1 MAEIF
6 KTARLSVRH
15 AEPADAD
22 FFVALLNDPGFIA
35 NIGDRGVRTK
45 GDAERYITDRIAAS
59 HARDGFGFFVVAHED
74 APVGICGLIRR
85 DGLDAP
91 DLGFAF
97 LAAHVRR
104 GFGLE
109 AGAATIAWARRA
121 TTLDRL
127 LAITKL
133 DNAASIALL
142 VRLGFRETGIIALP
156 SRDDPSRLF
165 ERRLSTSSSRT

>member
-1 MAEIF
+1 MGTIF
-6 KTARLSVRH
+6 KTERLSVRH
-15 AEPADAD
+15 AVAADAD

-45 GDAERYITDRIAAS
+45 GDAERYIAERIAAS
-59 HARDGFGFFVVAHED
+59 YVRHGFGFFVVDYVSE
-74 APVGICGLIRR
+74 PIGICGLIHR

-97 LAAHVRR
+97 LERYLCR

-109 AGAATIAWARRA
+109 AARATIAWARRA

-133 DNAASIALL
+133 DNAASIGLL
-142 VRLGFRETGIIALP
+142 IRLGFRETGVVNVP
-156 SRDDPSRLF
+156 TQDDPSRLF
-165 ERRLSTSSSRT
+165 EFQL

>member
-6 KTARLSVRH
+6 KTRRLSLRH

-22 FFVALLNDPGFIA
+22 FFVALLNDPGFLA

-45 GDAERYITDRIAAS
+45 GDAEAYLAARIVPS
-59 HARDGFGFFVVAHED
+59 YARDGFGFFVTEHVGE
-74 APVGICGLIRR
+74 PVGICGLIRR

-97 LAAHVRR
+97 LEKHVRR

-109 AGAATIAWARRA
+109 AATATIAWARDVVR
-121 TTLDRL
+121 LDRI
-127 LAITKL
+127 LAITKI
-133 DNAASIALL
+133 NNSASIALL
-142 VRLGFRETGIIALP
+142 GRLAFLEVGMVEVP
-156 SRDDPSRLF
+156 SCEDPSRRF
-165 ERRLSTSSSRT
+165 ELILDHSP